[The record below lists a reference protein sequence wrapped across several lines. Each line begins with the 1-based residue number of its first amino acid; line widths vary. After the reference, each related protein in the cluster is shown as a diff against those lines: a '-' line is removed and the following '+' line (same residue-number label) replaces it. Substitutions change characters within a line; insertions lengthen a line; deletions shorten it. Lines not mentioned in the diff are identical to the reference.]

1 MVSICHVQRRSPGK
15 SRSLGKGHRGRA
27 AFPGLEVLLG
37 NATVEDWLALT
48 AHVLET
54 MCPGTCI
61 LTAEL
66 EAGLKQLASLGCGVC
81 GGRSDVDL

>member
-1 MVSICHVQRRSPGK
+1 M
-15 SRSLGKGHRGRA
+15 
-27 AFPGLEVLLG
+27 LLG